1 MHWCVILNVYF
12 LREDPGWKKSFPHM
26 AMESFLICA
35 IFWSYTPGN
44 FYLSV
49 IFQVISV
56 FWKYWN
62 ILSTQVVSLI
72 FFFFFEYVP
81 HIFREIVSKHSSKI
95 IHTFQI
101 LFVFFLFVTKKK
113 NPKPKQLIN
122 KFLQFLFF
130 HWLLKKW
137 KKKNSIN
144 VTNLFRSNW
153 LWLKG

>member
-1 MHWCVILNVYF
+1 MFIFFEMIQVGRSL
-12 LREDPGWKKSFPHM
+12 FPHM
-26 AMESFLICA
+26 TMKSFLICA
-35 IFWSYTPGN
+35 IFWSCTPGN
-44 FYLSV
+44 IYFCV

-62 ILSTQVVSLI
+62 ILSAHSGFANFL
-72 FFFFFEYVP
+72 FFEYVP

-101 LFVFFLFVTKKK
+101 LFGLFLFVTKKK
-113 NPKPKQLIN
+113 KPKPKQLIN

-137 KKKNSIN
+137 KKKYSIN

>member
-12 LREDPGWKKSFPHM
+12 LWENPGWKMSSP
-26 AMESFLICA
+26 I
-35 IFWSYTPGN
+35 WR
-44 FYLSV
+44 
-49 IFQVISV
+49 
-56 FWKYWN
+56 WKFSHLCN
-62 ILSTQVVSLI
+62 ILILYTGKYLFVCNFSGYICILEVMKHIIHTSGLTN
-72 FFFFFEYVP
+72 FLFFEYVA
-81 HIFREIVSKHSSKI
+81 HIFRAIVSKHSSKI

-101 LFVFFLFVTKKK
+101 LFGLFLFVTK

-137 KKKNSIN
+137 KKYSIN
-144 VTNLFRSNW
+144 VTNLFSSNW

>member
-1 MHWCVILNVYF
+1 MKCLFSSRWSRLEEVFSPIWRWKVFSSVRYFDPVHREIFICVSFFRLYLYF
-12 LREDPGWKKSFPHM
+12 GSIETYYPH
-26 AMESFLICA
+26 
-35 IFWSYTPGN
+35 T
-44 FYLSV
+44 
-49 IFQVISV
+49 
-56 FWKYWN
+56 
-62 ILSTQVVSLI
+62 VVLLI
-72 FFFFFEYVP
+72 FFFFECVP

-101 LFVFFLFVTKKK
+101 LFGLFLFVTKKTK
-113 NPKPKQLIN
+113 NKPKQLIN

-137 KKKNSIN
+137 KKKYSIN